1 MCSVIENAPEGLV
14 AVLGGEGSGR
24 GGAEGR
30 KGEGKLDHGGDGGT
44 QPKSAVS
51 DEELARRRRQRRQRL
66 CRLAKQKNIA
76 NVVAP
81 RHSHLSARSC
91 GEKNALSVGRV
102 VLDHAVK
109 TTPRGRHPVSFSRPK
124 VNLPQAGL
132 APLQRAAADLGVA

>member
-51 DEELARRRRQRRQRL
+51 DEELARQS
-66 CRLAKQKNIA
+66 AA
-76 NVVAP
+76 SAP
-81 RHSHLSARSC
+81 AGWPSKKYRKRGC
-91 GEKNALSVGRV
+91 
-102 VLDHAVK
+102 
-109 TTPRGRHPVSFSRPK
+109 TTS
-124 VNLPQAGL
+124 
-132 APLQRAAADLGVA
+132 